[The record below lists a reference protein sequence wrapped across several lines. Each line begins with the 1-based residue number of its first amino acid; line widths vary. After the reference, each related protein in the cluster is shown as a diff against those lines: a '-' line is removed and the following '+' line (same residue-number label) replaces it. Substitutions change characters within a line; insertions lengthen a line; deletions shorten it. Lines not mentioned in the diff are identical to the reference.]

1 MRVFLIKIISISTLL
16 QGKYLQIKTS
26 CTSAASLTFSANM
39 DNKSKFALI
48 FHPQKD
54 KHQPSILVDI
64 YSLTN
69 GSFLSIEVIQHTQ
82 IVTSNPWGKR
92 HHHQYTEKVVQQN
105 QLVAN
110 SPTAPS
116 NKFLILAEDV
126 A

>member
-1 MRVFLIKIISISTLL
+1 MRVSLFKIISTSL
-16 QGKYLQIKTS
+16 QAKYLQIQTS
-26 CTSAASLTFSANM
+26 CTSAASLTFSASV

-48 FHPQKD
+48 FHPQQD
-54 KHQPSILVDI
+54 KQQPSILVDI
-64 YSLTN
+64 YSLAN
-69 GSFLSIEVIQHTQ
+69 GCFLSIEVIQHTQ

-92 HHHQYTEKVVQQN
+92 YQYTEKVVQRN

-116 NKFLILAEDV
+116 NKFLILAEGV